1 MGKLYSSLNPDH
13 QDFMV
18 KQQIFFIGTAAAE
31 GRVNVSPKGLD
42 ALRIVSPTEVVW
54 LNLTGSGN
62 ETAAHVEQS
71 PRMTLM
77 FCAFSGDPLI
87 LRVYGQ
93 ARAIHQADPEWAET
107 YALFNPIAGARQIF
121 VMQVESVQTS
131 CGMGVPLY
139 EYKAERHQLDA
150 WAEKKGPD
158 GIAQYWRDKNS
169 QSLDGFETQ
178 IVSKQ

>member
-13 QDFMV
+13 QDFMTQ
-18 KQQIFFIGTAAAE
+18 QQIFFVGTAAAE

-42 ALRIVSPTEVVW
+42 ALRIISPTQLAW

-62 ETAAHVEQS
+62 ETAAHVVQL

-77 FCAFSGDPLI
+77 FCAVAGDPLI
-87 LRVYGQ
+87 LRVYGR
-93 ARAIHQADPEWAET
+93 ARAIHQADPEWAAT

-121 VMQVESVQTS
+121 LMEVDSVQTS

-139 EYKAERHQLDA
+139 DYRGERNQLDV

-158 GIAQYWRDKNS
+158 GIAQYWQDKNS
-169 QSLDGFETQ
+169 QSLDGFETH